1 MTAAEVACTFIGED
15 IIAGCQANLVIV
27 IPENLES
34 AYKQAVYVDQTIAGR
49 FTITAP

>member
-15 IIAGCQANLVIV
+15 IIAGCQADLKIHV
-27 IPENLES
+27 PTSLES